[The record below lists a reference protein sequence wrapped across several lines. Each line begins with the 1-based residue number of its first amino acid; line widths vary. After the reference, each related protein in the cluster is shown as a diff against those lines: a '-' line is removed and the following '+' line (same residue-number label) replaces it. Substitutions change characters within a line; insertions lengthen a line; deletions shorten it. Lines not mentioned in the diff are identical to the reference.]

1 MCEPK
6 DMVQRRDEDPP
17 SVDPEPDKSD
27 VDPEFVE
34 ANYKEG
40 ETDG

>member
-6 DMVQRRDEDPP
+6 DMIQRRDEDPP

-27 VDPEFVE
+27 VDPEFVVKNLDE
-34 ANYKEG
+34 DLTNG
-40 ETDG
+40 